1 MSEKIEKE
9 EIYLGVLPFYK
20 GIDRF
25 LDNLTINAGRDDYSL
40 TVRFDVRDY
49 SYDENFDDIIKVIE
63 DKGSKA
69 YNTFFDNKKYHV
81 MFQHGWEREIKKMYV
96 KNIKIDW
103 KRLYILIDLDYAN
116 D

>member
-1 MSEKIEKE
+1 MTKKEE
-9 EIYLGVLPFYK
+9 EIYLGVLPFYEE
-20 GIDRF
+20 IDRF
-25 LDNLTINAGRDDYSL
+25 LDNLTINACRDDYSL
-40 TVRFDVRDY
+40 TFRFDVRDY

-69 YNTFFDNKKYHV
+69 YNTFFDNKKYRV
-81 MFQHGWEREIKKMYV
+81 TFNYGWGERDIKKMYV
-96 KNIKIDW
+96 EKIKIDW

>member
-1 MSEKIEKE
+1 MYKKEVYSGIAFFYDKIDK
-9 EIYLGVLPFYK
+9 
-20 GIDRF
+20 F
-25 LDNLTINAGRDDYSL
+25 LDDITINADRDDYSL
-40 TVRFDVRDY
+40 TVRYDVRDD

-69 YNTFFDNKKYHV
+69 YNTFFDNKKYYV
-81 MFQHGWEREIKKMYV
+81 TFNYGWERKIKKMYV
-96 KNIKIDW
+96 EKIKIDW